1 MLKKSSNKNLN
12 SAALVK
18 LKEAAGENEKMI
30 YAMLETSEE
39 GLSENTVKDRLKIY
53 GRNEIATQK
62 APSWLK
68 QFAHSFF
75 NPFNYILACIAV
87 ISLFIDVILAPA
99 EEKDLSTSII
109 ISVMLLF
116 STTLRFIQE
125 FRSNKAAEA
134 LKKMVKTSC
143 LTKRKFK
150 DSEEI
155 EITEIV
161 PGDIVILSAG
171 DMVPADCRILKS
183 KDLFISESILTG
195 EAFL

>member
-12 SAALVK
+12 SAAMVK
-18 LKEAAGENEKMI
+18 LKEAASENEKMV
-30 YAMLETSEE
+30 YAMLESSEE

-53 GRNEIATQK
+53 GKNEIATQK
-62 APSWLK
+62 APSWVK

-75 NPFNYILACIAV
+75 NPFNYILACIAL
-87 ISLFIDVILAPA
+87 ISLFIDVILVPA

-116 STTLRFIQE
+116 STILRFIQE

-150 DSEEI
+150 ENEEI

-161 PGDIVILSAG
+161 PGDIVVIW
-171 DMVPADCRILKS
+171 
-183 KDLFISESILTG
+183 
-195 EAFL
+195 FLPIAEL